1 MKNISLVLT
10 IAILLITGC
19 ANKSPKPIL
28 TKTAIKIEDIKAPR
42 KIGSYELE
50 GQKDYS
56 DKKLGIG
63 LRYIDKSKYKAYL
76 DAFVYPK
83 NESLEEHYSSF
94 KSALNFMAKKG
105 KFKSLKLL
113 REDELMLDAQT
124 KVKRALYE
132 IYGPTVPYYSVAY
145 IAPID
150 SKHFFKVRISNPL
163 ISSYLTSDLGLS
175 AVKELFHSIKIGK

>member
-1 MKNISLVLT
+1 MKNIALVLT
-10 IAILLITGC
+10 ITLLMITGC
-19 ANKSPKPIL
+19 ANKQAKPVL
-28 TKTAIKIEDIKAPR
+28 TKTAIKIENIKAPR

-76 DAFVYPK
+76 DAFIYPK
-83 NESLEEHYSSF
+83 DEPLEKHYELF
-94 KSALNFMAKKG
+94 KNALNYMEKKG

-113 REDELMLDAQT
+113 REDEVMLDSQT
-124 KVKRALYE
+124 KAKRALYE

-145 IAPID
+145 LADID
-150 SKHFFKVRISNPL
+150 GKHFLKVRISNPL
-163 ISSYLTSDLGLS
+163 VSSYLSSDLGLA
-175 AVKELFHSIKIGK
+175 AVKELYKSITIGN